1 VIVHITADT
10 DVIKQRMKDDP
21 HENVIFQADDVDKV
35 KKRFAE
41 LVDWSLLGNK
51 ISIDNSGALVDTMAH
66 FVARMEPLFPD
77 TDRSRILAHKVLSGG

>member
-1 VIVHITADT
+1 MIVHITADT

-41 LVDWSLLGNK
+41 LVDW
-51 ISIDNSGALVDTMAH
+51 
-66 FVARMEPLFPD
+66 
-77 TDRSRILAHKVLSGG
+77 